1 MMENQNPIR
10 PAARFKGRLMLCN
23 IGRVGDT
30 ILRNFILD
38 AVFRTYSSVDYLC
51 GPHNADVI
59 RSDPRL
65 DRITVVQNSFSGF
78 AALLK
83 AAASGRYD
91 GFIELKDHW
100 SWTSVLIAQ
109 LFRSRVKIGWNKDG
123 FKPYHRD
130 ARV

>member
-1 MMENQNPIR
+1 MMQNQIPIR
-10 PAARFKGRLMLCN
+10 PTARFKGRLMLCN

-30 ILRNFILD
+30 ILRNSILD
-38 AVFRTYSSVDYLC
+38 SAFRTYSTVDYLC

-65 DRITVVQNSFSGF
+65 DRITVVQNTFLGF
-78 AALLK
+78 AGLLK

-100 SWTSVLIAQ
+100 SSTSVLITQ
-109 LFRSRVKIGWNKDG
+109 LFRSRV
-123 FKPYHRD
+123 
-130 ARV
+130 